1 MPNCLPADALLN
13 VLDYTL
19 NYANIVVCTVQAPD
33 LLAESVQALF
43 LAFNLNENEKA
54 TMRYFFTSVLLM
66 VAFECPVALAD
77 TPCGFNHL
85 SHAYQFIQEL
95 EKKAPSHDGVSLRRY
110 SLQDINHDGCM
121 EVLESISPIEEK
133 AVGLLNVEIYP
144 ATEWINIYSYK
155 NGKYTEATKEHQWF
169 LQKRKQHYKLWLR
182 LLDNPGV
189 LNEDSRGLLKHEEN
203 QKALVTL
210 LKDYITRINKLVGQ

>member
-19 NYANIVVCTVQAPD
+19 NYANIVVCTVRAPD

-95 EKKAPSHDGVSLRRY
+95 EKQAPCHDVVPLRR
-110 SLQDINHDGCM
+110 SSFHLPKH
-121 EVLESISPIEEK
+121 
-133 AVGLLNVEIYP
+133 VG
-144 ATEWINIYSYK
+144 SM
-155 NGKYTEATKEHQWF
+155 
-169 LQKRKQHYKLWLR
+169 
-182 LLDNPGV
+182 
-189 LNEDSRGLLKHEEN
+189 
-203 QKALVTL
+203 
-210 LKDYITRINKLVGQ
+210 